1 MGAEG
6 ARITYPYLS
15 GQRTEKASVGVLLA
29 FCNQTR
35 VCICSGIFIYLS
47 NMREIYL

>member
-15 GQRTEKASVGVLLA
+15 GQWTEQEQYYDIIILLIIFYCFFDQSVFDMLWFFYLL
-29 FCNQTR
+29 T
-35 VCICSGIFIYLS
+35 
-47 NMREIYL
+47 